1 MSLKKM
7 FLLLSL
13 CFLSVVITAQTAI
26 SLNGAWKGRIL
37 QKDGAFK
44 SEYEIEIYFHQYEDK
59 IVGRS
64 YIETAGI
71 FAEIAFEGEIQSAEK
86 INFQETEIIR
96 EEKEE
101 DMEWCIKRVFLS
113 YTIIDGTARLQGT
126 WNGETSYSTCS
137 PGTIILEKVEMRP

>member
-1 MSLKKM
+1 MSPKKM
-7 FLLLSL
+7 FLLLSF

-44 SEYEIEIYFHQYEDK
+44 SEYEIEIYFHQQEDK

-71 FAEIAFEGEIQSAEK
+71 FAEIAFEGEIHSAEK
-86 INFQETEIIR
+86 ISFQETEIIR
-96 EEKEE
+96 EKKEE
-101 DMEWCIKRVFLS
+101 DMEWCIKRVLLS
-113 YTIIDGTARLQGT
+113 YQVIDGIARLQGT
-126 WNGETSYSTCS
+126 WNGETGYSTCS